1 MRWHD
6 EGRTKDGK
14 IRHPADA
21 ECWKDLDARYPDFAA
36 NPRNPRLGIGS
47 DGVNPFR
54 SMSSK
59 HSTWLVMLI
68 PYNLPPW
75 ICMKETS
82 LILSMIIPGPA
93 SPGNDID
100 IYLQPLI
107 DELLQ
112 LWDGVD
118 TFDASSQEIFPLKA
132 ALLWTLNDFPALA
145 YLYGWSTSGKYGCPS
160 CGPSTRSFRL
170 NKSMKLCYMGHRR
183 WLPQGHIFRNRRR
196 REFDGTKETELAPTT
211 MSGTSALKMLQG
223 RVFVLGKKAN
233 VAKKAKGGKKKKNSE
248 KEIENYQEPKRKRKA
263 GNKKSIKNQGKP
275 EKKPEDWFKK
285 ISIFFNLPYWELNKL
300 RHNLDVMHIEKNVF
314 DNLIGM
320 LLNID
325 SKTKDGLNAR
335 LDLAE
340 IGENGIRH
348 DHHPVEDNNGKTVL
362 PDAPFTMSRKQQ
374 EVLCSVMHNIRTS
387 DGYASKFSRNI
398 NMKDCTISGLKSHDC
413 HVILEDILPLALRS
427 CYPHKEVMIVVIG
440 LSNFFKKLC
449 SKVLDVSELDKL
461 QESIVMT
468 LCNMERIFLPSF
480 FTIMVH
486 LMVHLVEEV
495 KLGGPVHYRWMY
507 PLERSFVRLKALV
520 RNRAFPEGSIAEG
533 YLAQEC
539 LTFCSRFLEGT
550 TRFTRPSRNPAPSN
564 KIKDLY
570 IFDSAGEPIGKAIPV
585 GQFNSRLLIQAHRYV
600 LRHCDEL
607 ADFRKEFV
615 AEENSKRC
623 ESAKLTEADSTK
635 LINGHF
641 ADWLEQ
647 KVVFFNCD
655 WYDVYHKVGIQT
667 DEFGFILVN
676 KSQKIHTGDQLE
688 DDPFV
693 FSSQVQQVFYVQD
706 PKAELWNVVVE
717 VRPRD
722 LFDMGDEESSD
733 ETD

>member
-1 MRWHD
+1 
-6 EGRTKDGK
+6 
-14 IRHPADA
+14 
-21 ECWKDLDARYPDFAA
+21 
-36 NPRNPRLGIGS
+36 
-47 DGVNPFR
+47 
-54 SMSSK
+54 
-59 HSTWLVMLI
+59 
-68 PYNLPPW
+68 
-75 ICMKETS
+75 
-82 LILSMIIPGPA
+82 
-93 SPGNDID
+93 
-100 IYLQPLI
+100 
-107 DELLQ
+107 
-112 LWDGVD
+112 
-118 TFDASSQEIFPLKA
+118 
-132 ALLWTLNDFPALA
+132 
-145 YLYGWSTSGKYGCPS
+145 
-160 CGPSTRSFRL
+160 
-170 NKSMKLCYMGHRR
+170 
-183 WLPQGHIFRNRRR
+183 
-196 REFDGTKETELAPTT
+196 
-211 MSGTSALKMLQG
+211 
-223 RVFVLGKKAN
+223 
-233 VAKKAKGGKKKKNSE
+233 
-248 KEIENYQEPKRKRKA
+248 
-263 GNKKSIKNQGKP
+263 
-275 EKKPEDWFKK
+275 
-285 ISIFFNLPYWELNKL
+285 
-300 RHNLDVMHIEKNVF
+300 MHIEKNVF
-314 DNLIGM
+314 DNLIGT

-348 DHHPVEDNNGKTVL
+348 DLHPVEDNNGKTVL

-387 DGYASKFSRNI
+387 DGYASNFSRHV

-427 CYPHKEVMIVVIG
+427 CYPHKEVMTVVIG

-550 TRFTRPSRNPAPSN
+550 TRFTRPSRNPAPSE

-570 IFDSAGEPIGKAIPV
+570 MFNSAGEPIGKAIPV

-647 KVVFFNCD
+647 KVLQSDGPNITEKVRALAAKPKRYGVRYSGYVINGFRFHTMSHDSGHVTQNSGVVNIAENGVRYYGRLTDIFELSYNDYKVVFFNCD

-676 KSQKIHTGDQLE
+676 KSRKIHTGDQLE

-717 VRPRD
+717 
-722 LFDMGDEESSD
+722 
-733 ETD
+733 